1 MTKDETRRLLLAIQ
15 TAYPNYRPKDNE
27 AAVNLW
33 TSVMD
38 DIPLNMA
45 MIALKSYIRTDQSGF
60 APSIGQLI
68 GMIDLVE
75 HPQTLTA
82 SEAWAMVLKAV
93 QNGLYGCQE
102 EFDALPADV
111 QRAVGSAGQIRAWA
125 FCDEEYLGTV
135 AKGSFERTY
144 NAITAKSEK
153 ISMLPPNLR
162 AALEQHP
169 EAKEPPKELPY
180 QIEPEAFRTG
190 VNQDNVMEL
199 LERILSK

>member
-33 TSVMD
+33 TSVMG

-102 EFDALPADV
+102 EFDQLPTDV

-125 FCDEEYLGTV
+125 YCDEEYLGTV
-135 AKGSFERTY
+135 AKGAFERTY

-162 AALEQHP
+162 AALEYHP
-169 EAKEPPKELPY
+169 VEKEPPKELPY

>member
-1 MTKDETRRLLLAIQ
+1 MTRDDARKLLLAIQ
-15 TAYPNYRPKDNE
+15 TAYPNYKPSNKE
-27 AAVNLW
+27 AAIELW
-33 TSVMD
+33 ASVME
-38 DIPLNMA
+38 DIPLNQA
-45 MIALKSYIRTDQSGF
+45 LLALKSYIRTDQSGF
-60 APSIGQLI
+60 APAIGQLI
-68 GMIDLVE
+68 GMINMVE
-75 HPQTLTA
+75 HPQTMTA
-82 SEAWAMVLKAV
+82 SEAWALVLKAV

-102 EFDALPADV
+102 EFDRLPTDI

-144 NAITAKSEK
+144 NAISAKSEK

-162 AALEQHP
+162 AALEYHP
-169 EAKEPPKELPY
+169 VEKEAPKELPY

-199 LERILSK
+199 LERILA

>member
-1 MTKDETRRLLLAIQ
+1 MTKDDARKLLTIIQ
-15 TAYPNYRPKDNE
+15 TAYPNYKPTNKD
-27 AAVNLW
+27 AAVELW
-33 TSVMD
+33 ASVMS
-38 DIPLNMA
+38 DISLNQA
-45 MIALKSYIRTDQSGF
+45 MLALKSYIRTDQSGF

-75 HPQTLTA
+75 HPQTLTS
-82 SEAWAMVLKAV
+82 SEAWALVLKAV

-102 EFDALPADV
+102 EFDALPTDV

-125 FCDEEYLGTV
+125 YCDEEYLGTV
-135 AKGSFERTY
+135 AKGAFERTY

-153 ISMLPPNLR
+153 ISVLPPNLR
-162 AALEQHP
+162 AALGYHP
-169 EAKEPPKELPY
+169 AEKERPKELPY